1 VTEPPS
7 GSVHGG
13 TPGGWATIASMY
25 VGYATFM
32 VLRMIPT
39 VTGASMREDPTLDID
54 LAELGLIFA
63 WGTWGAVV
71 GKFIGGL
78 AADWF
83 GGKWTFTVGLLLTS
97 VFIGLFGLS
106 NGLGMFQAMFFLAL
120 LAKSFGWPAMAKIIT
135 NWFSPQQ
142 YGGVWGVL
150 ATSSR
155 VGTLVATMAL
165 GALLALMPWRSLLAV
180 AAGAGILAVVF
191 FAVTLREHPL
201 PGSLTRQHGDRD
213 SPHAPHPLDGL
224 SLPTALGVFFTSRQ
238 FWLITGSL
246 MGMTI
251 LWDFLLFVP
260 LYLKDTL
267 SLTVA
272 QASMAASAF
281 PLGSLV
287 SVLAG
292 GYVFD
297 RLTRTQAARV
307 FGLLLTVATG
317 CIGTFLAMPYFGL
330 TSASLTG
337 LSVFLLFLFGVCVAP
352 CYYIPMSVF
361 AIEFGGPHS
370 GFLIAL
376 LDAIAFGGN
385 ALFQLFAG
393 RIAENSWQ
401 LFLAV
406 LMAISVAS
414 LAMMFWFLW
423 GEAGR
428 RQESVH
434 SQP

>member
-1 VTEPPS
+1 MTEPPG
-7 GSVHGG
+7 GSVHGEA
-13 TPGGWATIASMY
+13 PEGWATIASMY

-39 VTGASMREDPTLDID
+39 VTGASMRDDPTLDID
-54 LAELGLIFA
+54 LSDLGLIFA
-63 WGTWGAVV
+63 MGTAGAVV

-106 NGLGMFQAMFFLAL
+106 NGLEMFQAMFFLAL

-142 YGGVWGVL
+142 YGTVWGVL

-165 GALLALMPWRSLLAV
+165 GALLAVMPWRSLLGV
-180 AAGAGILAVVF
+180 AAGGGILAVVY
-191 FAVTLREHPL
+191 FAFTLREHPVS
-201 PGSLTRQHGDRD
+201 GSLARHNDDRD
-213 SPHAPHPLDGL
+213 APPAPHPLDDL
-224 SLPTALGVFFTSRQ
+224 SLPAALWVFFTSRQ

-246 MGMTI
+246 MGLTI

-260 LYLKDTL
+260 LYLVDTL

-297 RLTRTQAARV
+297 RLNRKQAARV

-317 CIGTFLAMPYFGL
+317 CLGTFLVMPHMGL
-330 TSASLTG
+330 APASLTG

-376 LDAIAFGGN
+376 LDAIAFGVN

-393 RIAENSWQ
+393 RIAEISWQ

-406 LMAISVAS
+406 LMAVSVAS

-428 RQESVH
+428 RQESVA

>member
-1 VTEPPS
+1 MTELSS
-7 GSVHGG
+7 GPVHGEVSER
-13 TPGGWATIASMY
+13 WATIASMY
-25 VGYATFM
+25 LGYATFM

-39 VTGASMREDPTLDID
+39 VTGASMRDDPTLDID
-54 LAELGLIFA
+54 LSDLGLIFA
-63 WGTWGAVV
+63 MGTAGAVV
-71 GKFIGGL
+71 GKFVGGL
-78 AADWF
+78 AADWV

-97 VFIGLFGLS
+97 VFIGLFALS
-106 NGLGMFQAMFFLAL
+106 DELGMFQAMFFLAL

-165 GALLALMPWRSLLAV
+165 GALLAVMPWRYLLMV
-180 AAGAGILAVVF
+180 AAGGGILAVVY
-191 FAVTLREHPL
+191 FAFTLREHPSSD
-201 PGSLTRQHGDRD
+201 SLARD
-213 SPHAPHPLDGL
+213 NDNQDSLLASHPLNNL
-224 SLPTALGVFFTSRQ
+224 WLPAALWVFFTSRQ

-246 MGMTI
+246 MGLTI

-297 RLTRTQAARV
+297 RLSRRQAARV
-307 FGLLLTVATG
+307 FGLLLTLATS
-317 CIGTFLAMPYFGL
+317 CIGTFLAMPHMGL
-330 TSASLTG
+330 APASLTG
-337 LSVFLLFLFGVCVAP
+337 LSVALLFLFGVCVAP

-361 AIEFGGPHS
+361 AIEFGGRHS

-385 ALFQLFAG
+385 FLFQLVAG
-393 RIAENSWQ
+393 KIAEHSWQ
-401 LFLAV
+401 HFMAV
-406 LMAISVAS
+406 LMAVSVAS
-414 LAMMFWFLW
+414 LVMMFWFLW

-428 RQESVH
+428 RQESV
-434 SQP
+434 SSRP

>member
-1 VTEPPS
+1 MTELSTGP
-7 GSVHGG
+7 VRGG
-13 TPGGWATIASMY
+13 VSGGWATIASMY

-39 VTGASMREDPTLDID
+39 VTGASMRDDPALDID
-54 LAELGLIFA
+54 LPELGLIFA
-63 WGTWGAVV
+63 MGTWGAVV
-71 GKFIGGL
+71 GKFVGGL

-83 GGKWTFTVGLLLTS
+83 GGKWTFTVGLLLAS
-97 VFIGLFGLS
+97 VFIGLFALS
-106 NGLGMFQAMFFLAL
+106 DELRMFQAMFFLAL

-135 NWFSPQQ
+135 NWFAPQQ

-155 VGTLVATMAL
+155 VGTLVATFAL
-165 GALLALMPWRSLLAV
+165 GALLAVMPWRSLLGV
-180 AAGAGILAVVF
+180 AAGAGILAVVY
-191 FAVTLREHPL
+191 FAFTLREHPVS
-201 PGSLTRQHGDRD
+201 GSLARHNGDRD
-213 SPHAPHPLDGL
+213 SPPASHPLDNL
-224 SLPTALGVFFTSRQ
+224 TLLEALGIFFTSRQ

-246 MGMTI
+246 MGLTI

-297 RLTRTQAARV
+297 RLSRKQAAWV
-307 FGLLLTVATG
+307 FSLLLILATG
-317 CIGTFLAMPYFGL
+317 CIGTFLAMPHLGL
-330 TSASLTG
+330 APESLTG
-337 LSVFLLFLFGVCVAP
+337 LSVALLFLFGVCVAP

-361 AIEFGGPHS
+361 AIEFGGQHS

-385 ALFQLFAG
+385 ALFQLVAG

-401 LFLAV
+401 HFMAV
-406 LMAISVAS
+406 LMAVSVAS
-414 LAMMFWFLW
+414 LVMMFWFLW
-423 GEAGR
+423 GEAAR
-428 RQESVH
+428 RQEIVH

>member
-1 VTEPPS
+1 
-7 GSVHGG
+7 
-13 TPGGWATIASMY
+13 MY

-39 VTGASMREDPTLDID
+39 VTGASMRDDPTLDID

-63 WGTWGAVV
+63 MGTVGGVV
-71 GKFIGGL
+71 GKLIGGL

-83 GGKWTFTVGLLLTS
+83 GGKWTFTVGLLLAS
-97 VFIGLFGLS
+97 VFIGLFALADE
-106 NGLGMFQAMFFLAL
+106 LWMFQATFFLAL
-120 LAKSFGWPAMAKIIT
+120 LAKSFGWPAMAKIIM

-155 VGTLVATMAL
+155 VGTLVATFAL
-165 GALLALMPWRSLLAV
+165 GALLTMMPWRSLLAV
-180 AAGAGILAVVF
+180 AAGAGILAVMF
-191 FAVTLREHPL
+191 FAATLREHPMS
-201 PGSLTRQHGDRD
+201 GSLADHNGDRD
-213 SPHAPHPLDGL
+213 STSAPHPLDNL
-224 SLPTALGVFFTSRQ
+224 SLPAALVVFFTSSQ

-297 RLTRTQAARV
+297 RLSRKQAARV
-307 FGLLLTVATG
+307 FSLLLTLATG
-317 CIGTFLAMPYFGL
+317 CIGTFLVMPYFGL

-361 AIEFGGPHS
+361 AIEFGGPRS
-370 GFLIAL
+370 GVLIAL
-376 LDAIAFGGN
+376 LDAKAFGVN

-393 RIAENSWQ
+393 RIAKTSWQ

-406 LMAISVAS
+406 LMAVSVAS

-423 GEAGR
+423 GEAAR
-428 RQESVH
+428 RQESVA